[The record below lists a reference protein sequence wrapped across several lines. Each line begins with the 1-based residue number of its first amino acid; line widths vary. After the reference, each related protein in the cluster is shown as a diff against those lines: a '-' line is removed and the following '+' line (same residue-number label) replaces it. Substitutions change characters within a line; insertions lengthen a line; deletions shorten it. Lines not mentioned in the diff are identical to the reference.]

1 MAKEKDQQAVWL
13 ANLLLYGLRAAANE
27 GEEVIP
33 VVPVKPQFWFVDFT
47 HEDGNGGLL
56 FKSIYVSGTTIQEA
70 LVTGLMWAT
79 DALDGAPIYIY
90 KVSPAPDGVDT
101 SEIHEGVIVDDPD
114 GKNTLHW
121 AATTEWREIT
131 QEDVYDET

>member
-1 MAKEKDQQAVWL
+1 M
-13 ANLLLYGLRAAANE
+13 
-27 GEEVIP
+27 IP
-33 VVPVKPQFWFVDFT
+33 VVPVKPQFWFVDFA
-47 HEDGNGGLL
+47 HADGSGILSY
-56 FKSIYVSGTTIQEA
+56 KSIYVSGITIQEA

-101 SEIHEGVIVDDPD
+101 SEIHEGTIIDDPD

-121 AATTEWREIT
+121 AATAEWREIT